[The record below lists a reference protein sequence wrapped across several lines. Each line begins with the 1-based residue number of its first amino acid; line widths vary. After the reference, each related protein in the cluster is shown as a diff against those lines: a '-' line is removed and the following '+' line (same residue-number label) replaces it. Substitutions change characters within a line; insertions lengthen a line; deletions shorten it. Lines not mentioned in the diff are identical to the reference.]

1 MCQLF
6 CLAESSRRLRRSQD
20 EVPTLIPEGLHLP
33 AFVVG
38 HPLDADHHLEATGD
52 LKEPISTLT
61 DRGRYLDR
69 DHPDSIEVHTEV
81 ARDRTRLDP
90 DHRREDVEGE
100 GGDETALGG
109 MAQDGEVQ
117 ATAVTV
123 AMMIAAE
130 VEVAEEEAED
140 GVDTAEILSQKMVLE
155 FRDLWSYMWDTK
167 MVFSFDWRLIGK
179 V

>member
-1 MCQLF
+1 
-6 CLAESSRRLRRSQD
+6 
-20 EVPTLIPEGLHLP
+20 LIPEGLHLP
-33 AFVVG
+33 AFAADR
-38 HPLDADHHLEATGD
+38 PLDADHHLEATGD

-69 DHPDSIEVHTEV
+69 DHPDSIEVPTEV
-81 ARDRTRLDP
+81 ARDLTRPDP

-109 MAQDGEVQ
+109 MAQDGEAQV
-117 ATAVTV
+117 TVVTV

-130 VEVAEEEAED
+130 VEVAEEEAGD
-140 GVDTAEILSQKMVLE
+140 GADTAEILSRKMALE
-155 FRDLWSYMWDTK
+155 FKDLRSYMWDTK
-167 MVFSFDWRLIGK
+167 MVFSFDRRLMGP